1 MRGEDGAGGSLVVGG
16 AGVPELEWMLEEA
29 ATDLERT
36 IAECEALNASRP
48 HRVYT
53 RCGALVRRRERLYNV
68 L

>member
-1 MRGEDGAGGSLVVGG
+1 MGGVD
-16 AGVPELEWMLEEA
+16 VPELERMLEEA

-48 HRVYT
+48 HRDNT
-53 RCGALVRRRERLYNV
+53 RCGALVRRPERLYYM

>member
-1 MRGEDGAGGSLVVGG
+1 MRGEDGAGGSPVVGG
-16 AGVPELEWMLEEA
+16 AYVPELERMLEEA

-48 HRVYT
+48 HRDNT
-53 RCGALVRRRERLYNV
+53 RCGALVRRPQRLYYV

>member
-1 MRGEDGAGGSLVVGG
+1 MGGV
-16 AGVPELEWMLEEA
+16 GVPELERMLEET

-48 HRVYT
+48 HRDNT
-53 RCGALVRRRERLYNV
+53 RCGALVRRPERLYYM